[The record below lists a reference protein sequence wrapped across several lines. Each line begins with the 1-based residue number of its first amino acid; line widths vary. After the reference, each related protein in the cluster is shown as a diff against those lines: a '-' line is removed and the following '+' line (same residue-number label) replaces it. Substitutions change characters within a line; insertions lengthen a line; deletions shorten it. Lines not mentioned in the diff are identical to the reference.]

1 MREHP
6 LVDVDSHVLEPMS
19 VWQDYL
25 EPELKPRA
33 IRWSTDDNGRELM
46 LIDGKPARQFM
57 LRNGWMGSPEVPGGR
72 AFEDRVTT
80 SLGAAN
86 GADRVRMLDGEG
98 IDITLLYPTLGIQ
111 WEPEFEDYKLAA
123 AHARA
128 YNSWITD
135 LCKPHS
141 DRLVPVAH
149 VVASDVQEGAA
160 ELERAAGLGARGG
173 MVSGRPINGIPYG
186 DPYYDP
192 LWAKAQETRIPLALH
207 VMGYPKHLGYDMYP
221 DTSPKIAWWGFVTLG
236 LEVIIGLTTLFQ
248 GAVFERF
255 PDLRIVV
262 LEAGSGWLPYWLD
275 RMDEYTE
282 LFTYATSLSMK
293 PTEYFKRQCWISF
306 ETQRRDD
313 ARDHGFHRRRQI
325 HVGRRLPPHRLRRR
339 PSPPP
344 NENARSSL
352 PGRPME
358 SPRRHRRRALRPLMT
373 LPSGDLYPIL
383 IPSPGGWS
391 YPLSLDGRGLG

>member
-25 EPELKPRA
+25 EPDLKPRA

-128 YNSWITD
+128 YNSWIAD

-141 DRLVPVAH
+141 DRLVPVAPRRR
-149 VVASDVQEGAA
+149 
-160 ELERAAGLGARGG
+160 L
-173 MVSGRPINGIPYG
+173 GRPG
-186 DPYYDP
+186 
-192 LWAKAQETRIPLALH
+192 
-207 VMGYPKHLGYDMYP
+207 
-221 DTSPKIAWWGFVTLG
+221 
-236 LEVIIGLTTLFQ
+236 
-248 GAVFERF
+248 
-255 PDLRIVV
+255 
-262 LEAGSGWLPYWLD
+262 GSGGAW
-275 RMDEYTE
+275 
-282 LFTYATSLSMK
+282 
-293 PTEYFKRQCWISF
+293 
-306 ETQRRDD
+306 
-313 ARDHGFHRRRQI
+313 
-325 HVGRRLPPHRLRRR
+325 
-339 PSPPP
+339 
-344 NENARSSL
+344 
-352 PGRPME
+352 
-358 SPRRHRRRALRPLMT
+358 
-373 LPSGDLYPIL
+373 SGP
-383 IPSPGGWS
+383 
-391 YPLSLDGRGLG
+391 RGLGPGAAWSVAGPSRHPLRRPLL

>member
-25 EPELKPRA
+25 EPDLRPRA

-46 LIDGKPARQFM
+46 LIDSKPARQFM

-111 WEPEFEDYKLAA
+111 WEPEFDDYKLAA

-186 DPYYDP
+186 DAYYDP
-192 LWAKAQETRIPLALH
+192 LWARAQESRIPLALH

-262 LEAGSGWLPYWLD
+262 LEAGAGWLPYWLD

-306 ETQRRDD
+306 EPSEEMMPETMDFIGVD
-313 ARDHGFHRRRQI
+313 KFMWAADYPHTDS
-325 HVGRRLPPHRLRRR
+325 VADPVRLLTKML
-339 PSPPP
+339 
-344 NENARSSL
+344 A
-352 PGRPME
+352 
-358 SPRRHRRRALRPLMT
+358 PLSQEDRWKVLGDT
-373 LPSGDLYPIL
+373 AVDLY
-383 IPSPGGWS
+383 
-391 YPLSLDGRGLG
+391 GL